1 MESSNTAIIL
11 KNQWCSIKPTTIQW
25 MKKALIWYA
34 RITMLLASLTKP
46 KIFKLIQWKILNWF
60 SLWERK
66 VFLSFQKKRILII
79 IEETQRQIIKAV
91 SFRINMSNISS
102 YLTSKICPH
111 PFMKHFHQRHARNA
125 NVFLS

>member
-11 KNQWCSIKPTTIQW
+11 KKRWCSIKPTTIQW

-34 RITMLLASLTKP
+34 KKTMLLAILIKP
-46 KIFKLIQWKILNWF
+46 KIFKLIRWKIPIWF

-66 VFLSFQKKRILII
+66 VFLSFQKKRIQII

-91 SFRINMSNISS
+91 SFQINMSNISS
-102 YLTSKICPH
+102 FLTSKICPH

-125 NVFLS
+125 NVFWS